1 LGVDILVVGSAILK
15 AKDQREAARA
25 LHQICSGQERR

>member
-1 LGVDILVVGSAILK
+1 LVVGGAILK

-25 LHQICSGQERR
+25 LHQVCAGHVRR